1 MFNCRLWGVL
11 ETKGKILNIMPI
23 STNIF
28 TKIVVKRISASITS
42 VLFLIGGRYKS
53 IKAVGKACGVNVPI
67 RRGFAFIDEGHAL
80 YFAKLV
86 DKTIW
91 NNSMNS
97 VEDTIIEKKVKPE
110 SLLEF
115 QKRVCGSPYYDA
127 NLLRFCFV
135 KDSVSYKFTGVFR
148 LASIDFEN
156 RQVVFKKVLFSNKVN
171 ITVQQTITARI
182 TIKET
187 ITT

>member
-1 MFNCRLWGVL
+1 
-11 ETKGKILNIMPI
+11 MPM
-23 STNIF
+23 STTTF

-42 VLFLIGGRYKS
+42 VSFLIGGKYKS

-67 RRGFAFIDEGHAL
+67 RRGFAFIDDGHAL
-80 YFAKLV
+80 CFVKLV
-86 DKTIW
+86 DMTVW
-91 NNSMNS
+91 NNYMNPDR
-97 VEDTIIEKKVKPE
+97 DTIIEKKAKPE
-110 SLLEF
+110 SLEEF

-135 KDSVSYKFTGVFR
+135 KDSFGYQFAGVFR

-156 RQVVFKKVLFSNKVN
+156 RQVVFKKVLFSNVVN
-171 ITVQQTITARI
+171 ITVQQTNTARI

>member
-1 MFNCRLWGVL
+1 
-11 ETKGKILNIMPI
+11 MPMI
-23 STNIF
+23 TTNF

-42 VLFLIGGRYKS
+42 VSFLIGGKYRS

-80 YFAKLV
+80 CFAKLV
-86 DKTIW
+86 DMTMW
-91 NNSMNS
+91 NNYMSPNR
-97 VEDTIIEKKVKPE
+97 DTIIEKKAKAE
-110 SLLEF
+110 SLYEF

-135 KDSVSYKFTGVFR
+135 KENVGYQFAGVFR

-156 RQVVFKKVLFSNKVN
+156 RQVVFKKVLSSNEVN
-171 ITVQQTITARI
+171 LTVQQTVTARI

-187 ITT
+187 ITI